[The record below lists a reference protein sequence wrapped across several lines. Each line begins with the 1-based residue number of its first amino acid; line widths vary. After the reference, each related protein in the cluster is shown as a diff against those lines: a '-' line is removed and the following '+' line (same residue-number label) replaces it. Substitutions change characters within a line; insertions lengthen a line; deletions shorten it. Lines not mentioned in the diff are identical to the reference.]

1 MPEPPIPTPTRE
13 RPVSRNLFVE
23 ADPDLDTS
31 RSRGRTSRRG
41 AMAGVGAVAAS

>member
-1 MPEPPIPTPTRE
+1 MPEPPIPSPTRD

-23 ADPDLDTS
+23 ADRSTPS
-31 RSRGRTSRRG
+31 RSRRRMSQRG